1 MTQMHLIDKIISTAN
16 LDTKQLNDAPTPASG
31 ILHKHQDSCPRRC
44 TFQLPVPDWST
55 QLPGCHNKARH
66 HLCNPPVRQV
76 LQCPMKGPLHMAAKR
91 IVRYLKGTRTKGL
104 ILDFEDKP
112 QIVKCFADANFAGAW
127 DNTDPDEASNVKSRT
142 GFLIKFA
149 GCPIFWSS
157 KQQELTALST
167 IEAEY
172 IALSSATRHVLF
184 ILHLLED
191 LKALHIDFQLPE
203 TKVYAKCFED
213 NAGCLELAKAPKLR
227 PRTKHIAVKFHH
239 FLGYVKTDANPD
251 GILELHWIPTDR
263 QEAGW
268 IYQSLGTHFV
278 CQDPGTHHGMVTQTP
293 GFKRECKIIITSR
306 LCRNRWRHFF
316 PTSCTVFTAC
326 VTQSSKEGGYL
337 FIPELCSH
345 QVK

>member
-1 MTQMHLIDKIISTAN
+1 M
-16 LDTKQLNDAPTPASG
+16 
-31 ILHKHQDSCPRRC
+31 
-44 TFQLPVPDWST
+44 
-55 QLPGCHNKARH
+55 
-66 HLCNPPVRQV
+66 
-76 LQCPMKGPLHMAAKR
+76 
-91 IVRYLKGTRTKGL
+91 
-104 ILDFEDKP
+104 DFKDKP
-112 QIVKCFADANFAGAW
+112 QIVECFADADFAGAW

-149 GCPIFWSS
+149 NCPIFWSS

-227 PRTKHIAVKFHH
+227 PRTKHITVKFHH

-263 QEAGW
+263 QEADGFTKALGPILFVKIRELIMGW
-268 IYQSLGTHFV
+268 
-278 CQDPGTHHGMVTQTP
+278 
-293 GFKRECKIIITSR
+293 
-306 LCRNRWRHFF
+306 
-316 PTSCTVFTAC
+316 
-326 VTQSSKEGGYL
+326 
-337 FIPELCSH
+337 
-345 QVK
+345 